1 MPKNYRKNQMTLYAN
16 LPTFLYKKKNACIYY
31 IQSSGKSLFL
41 AKQKSTQL
49 KTFSFLE
56 KSTHEIKIQ
65 GCRSILTSNKA
76 SQITVT

>member
-1 MPKNYRKNQMTLYAN
+1 MSKNYRNDQMTLYAN

-41 AKQKSTQL
+41 AKQESTKI
-49 KTFSFLE
+49 KTISLLE

-65 GCRSILTSNKA
+65 GCR
-76 SQITVT
+76 